1 MSGVV
6 NNKLLMYTDD
16 SAILVADKHKSNI
29 VKLLKKELNAV
40 SDKLIDIK
48 VSLHLGEPDS
58 MVFCSKLKLKPQ
70 LNLRISCKD
79 NDI

>member
-16 SAILVADKHKSNI
+16 SAILVEDKHKSNI
-29 VKLLKKELNAV
+29 EKLLKKELEAV

-48 VSLHLGEPDS
+48 LSLHLGEPDS
-58 MVFCSKLKLKPQ
+58 MVFGSKLKLKPQ
-70 LNLRISCKD
+70 LNLRIACKD
-79 NDI
+79 TDI